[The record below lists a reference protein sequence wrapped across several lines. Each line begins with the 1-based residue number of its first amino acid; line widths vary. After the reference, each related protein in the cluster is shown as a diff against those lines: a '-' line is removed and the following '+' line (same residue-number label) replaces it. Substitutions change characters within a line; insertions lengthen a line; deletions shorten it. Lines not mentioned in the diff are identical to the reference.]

1 MILMCFQHI
10 LSSPDEIMTMN
21 GQKLPLKCSVDY
33 ISFSAH
39 TDYQQTSEFIRAL
52 KPAQIVSIPSQIC
65 QHFIINMSLRHPCHI
80 NMVSFFRVS
89 KKTDIRCWLLCC
101 APVKL
106 YCDQPATNRSVL
118 LDFLKIFRQSAV
130 T

>member
-65 QHFIINMSLRHPCHI
+65 QNFIINMSLRHPCHI
-80 NMVSFFRVS
+80 NMVSFFVFLRRLTLGVGYFVVPLS
-89 KKTDIRCWLLCC
+89 NCTAISQQPT
-101 APVKL
+101 AL
-106 YCDQPATNRSVL
+106 YFWT
-118 LDFLKIFRQSAV
+118 F
-130 T
+130 